1 MCALVGSVYIFAC
14 ISHTQAVADLLK
26 SNAQERVSGAFIE
39 KLQDELKAAEDN
51 VKAQRG
57 LLATSE
63 QVKDGMV

>member
-1 MCALVGSVYIFAC
+1 M
-14 ISHTQAVADLLK
+14 QAVADLLK